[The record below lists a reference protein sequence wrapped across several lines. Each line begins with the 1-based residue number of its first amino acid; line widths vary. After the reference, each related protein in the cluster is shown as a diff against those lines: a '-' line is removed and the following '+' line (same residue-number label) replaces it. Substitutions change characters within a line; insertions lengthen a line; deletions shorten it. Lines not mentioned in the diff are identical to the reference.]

1 LKYLDYGEGL
11 IKILSKISKD
21 INSIDEKIDNND
33 DIDYEPYK
41 KLGGEYAELYFN
53 TNYTKMDNITEKNI
67 AKIINEFLNSK
78 LSYGLFTDISYNIK
92 YKSFL
97 YII

>member
-1 LKYLDYGEGL
+1 MKYLGYEE
-11 IKILSKISKD
+11 ILTRMFRD
-21 INSIDEKIDNND
+21 INSIEEIIDNDD
-33 DIDYEPYK
+33 DIDYEPYE

-53 TNYTKMDNITEKNI
+53 TNYIKMDNITEKSI

-78 LSYGLFTDISYNIK
+78 LSYGLFMDISHNIK

>member
-1 LKYLDYGEGL
+1 MFGNMSLVE
-11 IKILSKISKD
+11 
-21 INSIDEKIDNND
+21 EFIDNDD

-41 KLGGEYAELYFN
+41 KLGDEYAELYFKN
-53 TNYTKMDNITEKNI
+53 KYIDNITEKGI
-67 AKIINEFLNSK
+67 AEIINEFLNSK

>member
-1 LKYLDYGEGL
+1 LGYKR
-11 IKILSKISKD
+11 ILTRMFKD
-21 INSIDEKIDNND
+21 INSIEEIIDND

-41 KLGGEYAELYFN
+41 KLGDKYAELYFKN
-53 TNYTKMDNITEKNI
+53 KYIDNITEKHI

-78 LSYGLFTDISYNIK
+78 FSYGLFSNN
-92 YKSFL
+92 YKESKNKKNL

>member
-1 LKYLDYGEGL
+1 LGYKR
-11 IKILSKISKD
+11 ILTRMFKD
-21 INSIDEKIDNND
+21 INSIEEIIDND

-41 KLGGEYAELYFN
+41 KLGDKYAELYFKN
-53 TNYTKMDNITEKNI
+53 KYIDNITEKHI

-78 LSYGLFTDISYNIK
+78 FSYGLFFNN
-92 YKSFL
+92 YKESKNKKNL